1 MIEAENKKNISNGLN
16 KNIIFFGSDINAKN
30 LLEKLLLSNFNIS
43 LVITKSEKKTGREKK
58 QNPVKLFCIEK
69 NIEFLEVDKIEKKHI
84 EIIKSHNPDVGILL
98 AYGVLVS
105 QDVID
110 LFTNGIINIH
120 PSMLPKYRG
129 SSPVQTAL
137 LNGDKDTGVSIMLLS
152 KKMDAGPIIV
162 QQKLKIE
169 KSDNY
174 STLSEKLFKQGIE
187 LLLQN
192 LKKYLQK
199 EIVTIPQN
207 EEQKTIT
214 KMIEKSDGLINF
226 EDTAKNI
233 YNKIRAFEL
242 WPGAYTKFN
251 GKILKI
257 IEADYEN
264 TNTENKIGK
273 IFERD
278 EKIFIQCKDSI
289 LELKKVQL
297 EGKSSCDIKSF
308 INGYK
313 NFIGSILI

>member
-1 MIEAENKKNISNGLN
+1 MKN
-16 KNIIFFGSDINAKN
+16 NIIFFGSDINAKN
-30 LLEKLLLSNFNIS
+30 LLEKLVNSHFHIS

-58 QNPVKLFCIEK
+58 QNPVKIFCVEK
-69 NIEFLEVDKIEKKHI
+69 NIDFLEGDSVDKKEI
-84 EIIKSHNPDVGILL
+84 EIIKSKNPDTGILL
-98 AYGVLVS
+98 AYGALVS
-105 QDVID
+105 QNVID
-110 LFTNGIINIH
+110 IFPFGILNIH

-137 LNGDKDTGVSIMLLS
+137 LNGDIETGVSIMLLS

-174 STLSEKLFKQGIE
+174 STLSEKLFNIGIK
-187 LLLQN
+187 LLLEN
-192 LKKYLQK
+192 LEKYLQK
-199 EIVTIPQN
+199 QIIPK
-207 EEQKTIT
+207 EQDESLKTIT

-226 EDTAKNI
+226 NDSAKNI
-233 YNKIRAFEL
+233 YNKIRAFEI

-257 IEADYEN
+257 IEADYIEKI
-264 TNTENKIGK
+264 TENKIGK
-273 IFERD
+273 VFTED
-278 EKIFIQCKDSI
+278 GNVFVTCKDSI
-289 LELKKVQL
+289 LQLKKVQL

-313 NFIGSILI
+313 NFVGSIL